1 MVDCGDILC
10 PFFGCKITKFLIHT
24 HNSNDKRLIFR
35 YQVANMSQ
43 TIFALATPQGK
54 SGVAVIRI
62 SGNEA
67 ANALKALSVQLPKP
81 RYATL
86 SPLRHSAT
94 QSPLDRALILWF
106 PAPNSFT
113 GEDCAELHIH
123 GSRAVMESVF
133 SVLGS
138 LPNMRMAEAGEFS
151 RRAFENG
158 KMDLTEAEG
167 LADLIDAETKQQ
179 QSLAL
184 RQMSGELHRL
194 YEGWRTK
201 LIDAMAFIEAYID
214 FPDENL
220 PPELEANFTGKI
232 SALLSEMQLHLA
244 DNGRGQRLREGAKLV
259 ILGAPNAG
267 KSSLLNYLAK
277 AELAIV
283 SPTAG
288 TTRDAIPAHLNIGG
302 YPVNLIDTAGIH
314 TTQNPIEA
322 EGIKRALKHADEADI
337 RLLLIDGEMPPE
349 LFKYKDNSISVTTK
363 SDLFDRSGFGLL
375 SSAMSLT
382 PSATKEGGLLAALQT
397 TSHKPLATISTKTGE
412 GISALVETITEQL
425 KNLMQPSESP
435 MITRLR
441 HRQCV
446 ERAATSLETLLESPA
461 PPEIRAEL
469 LRTAA
474 HSVASLTGRIDLEH
488 VLDHLF
494 SQFCIGK

>member
-1 MVDCGDILC
+1 ME
-10 PFFGCKITKFLIHT
+10 
-24 HNSNDKRLIFR
+24 
-35 YQVANMSQ
+35 

-62 SGNEA
+62 SGAEA
-67 ANALKALSVQLPKP
+67 ASALRALGIKKLPKP
-81 RYATL
+81 RVATL
-86 SPLRHSAT
+86 SSLIAS
-94 QSPLDRALILWF
+94 SLIDKALVLWF

-138 LPNMRMAEAGEFS
+138 LPNIRMAEAGEFS

-179 QSLAL
+179 QQLAL
-184 RQMSGELHRL
+184 RQMAGELHHL
-194 YEGWRTK
+194 YEGWRAK

-220 PPELEANFTGKI
+220 PPELETNFTGKI
-232 SALLSEMQLHLA
+232 KNLLTEMQSHLA
-244 DNGRGQRLREGAKLV
+244 DNERGQRLREGAKLV

-288 TTRDAIPAHLNIGG
+288 TTRDAISAHLNIGG

-314 TTQNPIEA
+314 TAQNPIEA

-337 RLLLIDGEMPPE
+337 RLLLIDGDVPPQ
-349 LFKYKDNSISVTTK
+349 LLKYKNNSIAVITK
-363 SDLFDRSGFGLL
+363 SDLL
-375 SSAMSLT
+375 
-382 PSATKEGGLLAALQT
+382 ATG
-397 TSHKPLATISTKTGE
+397 HKPQITISAKTGQ
-412 GISALVETITEQL
+412 GIPELIAIITEQL
-425 KNLMQPSESP
+425 RNLMQPSESP

-446 ERAATSLETLLESPA
+446 ERAEAALGTLLESPA

-474 HSVASLTGRIDLEH
+474 HSVASLTGCIDLED

>member
-1 MVDCGDILC
+1 ME
-10 PFFGCKITKFLIHT
+10 
-24 HNSNDKRLIFR
+24 
-35 YQVANMSQ
+35 

-62 SGNEA
+62 SGAEA
-67 ANALKALSVQLPKP
+67 ANALRAFGIKQLPKP
-81 RYATL
+81 RVATL
-86 SPLRHSAT
+86 SSLIAS
-94 QSPLDRALILWF
+94 SLIDKALILWF

-113 GEDCAELHIH
+113 GEDCVELHIH

-133 SVLGS
+133 SVLGG

-167 LADLIDAETKQQ
+167 LADLIDAETNLQQ
-179 QSLAL
+179 QLAL
-184 RQMSGELHRL
+184 RQMGGELHRL
-194 YEGWRTK
+194 YESWRNQ

-220 PPELEANFTGKI
+220 PPELEASFTDKI
-232 SALLSEMQLHLA
+232 KNLLAEMQSHLA
-244 DNGRGQRLREGAKLV
+244 DNERGQRLREGVKLV

-288 TTRDAIPAHLNIGG
+288 TTRDAISAHLNIAG

-314 TTQNPIEA
+314 TTDNAIEA

-337 RLLLIDGEMPPE
+337 RLLLIDGETYPE
-349 LFKYKDNSISVTTK
+349 MSGGVAVWRRDEENTITIITK
-363 SDLFDRSGFGLL
+363 GDLLI
-375 SSAMSLT
+375 T
-382 PSATKEGGLLAALQT
+382 PASQT
-397 TSHKPLATISTKTGE
+397 TQPRNHAVTISTKTGE
-412 GISALVETITEQL
+412 GIPELIAIITEQL

-446 ERAATSLETLLESPA
+446 ERAATALETLLDSPA

-474 HSVASLTGRIDLEH
+474 HSVASLTARIDLED

>member
-1 MVDCGDILC
+1 
-10 PFFGCKITKFLIHT
+10 
-24 HNSNDKRLIFR
+24 
-35 YQVANMSQ
+35 MSDNK

-62 SGNEA
+62 SGKEA
-67 ANALKALSVQLPKP
+67 ANALRALGIKQLPKP
-81 RYATL
+81 RVATL
-86 SPLRHSAT
+86 SSLIAPSGGALAT
-94 QSPLDRALILWF
+94 TSDRPRAQPARRLSDIQQLIDKSLILWF
-106 PAPNSFT
+106 PTPNSFT

-133 SVLGS
+133 AVLGG
-138 LPNMRMAEAGEFS
+138 LPNVRVAEAGEFA

-179 QSLAL
+179 QQLAL
-184 RQMSGELHRL
+184 RQMNGELHRL
-194 YEGWRTK
+194 YEGWRAK
-201 LIDAMAFIEAYID
+201 LIEAMAFIEAYID

-220 PPELEANFTGKI
+220 PPELENSFTGKI
-232 SALLSEMQLHLA
+232 KALLSEMQRHLA

-288 TTRDAIPAHLNIGG
+288 TTRDAISAHLNIGG

-314 TTQNPIEA
+314 TAQNPIEA

-349 LFKYKDNSISVTTK
+349 LSKYKDNSTCVITK
-363 SDLFDRSGFGLL
+363 SDL
-375 SSAMSLT
+375 LT
-382 PSATKEGGLLAALQT
+382 TNNQQPT
-397 TSHKPLATISTKTGE
+397 TISTKTGQ
-412 GISALVETITEQL
+412 GIPELVATITEQL

-446 ERAATSLETLLESPA
+446 ERAEVALETLLESPA

-474 HSVASLTGRIDLEH
+474 HSVASLTGRIDLED

>member
-1 MVDCGDILC
+1 ME
-10 PFFGCKITKFLIHT
+10 
-24 HNSNDKRLIFR
+24 
-35 YQVANMSQ
+35 

-62 SGNEA
+62 SGGEA
-67 ANALKALSVQLPKP
+67 KAALRAFGVPLPAP

-94 QSPLDRALILWF
+94 QQLIDRALILWF

-113 GEDCAELHIH
+113 GEDCVELHIH
-123 GSRAVMESVF
+123 GSRAVMESLF
-133 SVLGS
+133 SVLGG

-179 QSLAL
+179 QHLAL

-194 YEGWRTK
+194 YEGWREK

-220 PPELEANFTGKI
+220 PPELETNFTNKI
-232 SALLSEMQLHLA
+232 KNLLAEMQSHLA
-244 DNGRGQRLREGAKLV
+244 DNGRGQRLRDGAKLV

-288 TTRDAIPAHLNIGG
+288 TTRDAISAHLNIAG

-337 RLLLIDGEMPPE
+337 RLVLIDGEMPKE
-349 LFKYKDNSISVTTK
+349 LLKYEDNSISVITK
-363 SDLFDRSGFGLL
+363 SDLLV
-375 SSAMSLT
+375 
-382 PSATKEGGLLAALQT
+382 
-397 TSHKPLATISTKTGE
+397 TSHKPQTTISTKTGE
-412 GISALVETITEQL
+412 GISELIATITEQL

-446 ERAATSLETLLESPA
+446 ERAADSLEILLESPS

-474 HSVASLTGRIDLEH
+474 HSVASLTGRIDLED

>member
-1 MVDCGDILC
+1 ME
-10 PFFGCKITKFLIHT
+10 
-24 HNSNDKRLIFR
+24 
-35 YQVANMSQ
+35 

-62 SGNEA
+62 SGKEA
-67 ANALKALSVQLPKP
+67 ANALKEFGIKQLPKP
-81 RYATL
+81 RVATL
-86 SPLRHSAT
+86 SSLIAS
-94 QSPLDRALILWF
+94 SLIDKSLILWF

-123 GSRAVMESVF
+123 GSRAVMESIF
-133 SVLGS
+133 SVLGG

-167 LADLIDAETKQQ
+167 LADLIDAETKEQQ
-179 QSLAL
+179 QLAL

-194 YEGWRTK
+194 YEGWRSK

-220 PPELEANFTGKI
+220 PPELEANFTDKI
-232 SALLSEMQLHLA
+232 KILLAEMQHHLA
-244 DNGRGQRLREGAKLV
+244 DNERGQRLREGAKMV

-288 TTRDAIPAHLNIGG
+288 TTRDAICAHLNIGG

-314 TTQNPIEA
+314 PTQNLIEA

-337 RLLLIDGEMPPE
+337 RLLLIDGETYPNMPAQLLE
-349 LFKYKDNSISVTTK
+349 YKDNSIVVTTK
-363 SDLFDRSGFGLL
+363 ND
-375 SSAMSLT
+375 
-382 PSATKEGGLLAALQT
+382 LQT
-397 TSHKPLATISTKTGE
+397 TSHKPQTTISTKTGE
-412 GISALVETITEQL
+412 GVGALVEAITEQL
-425 KNLMQPSESP
+425 KNLMQPSASP

-446 ERAATSLETLLESPA
+446 ERAAASLAILLESPS

-474 HSVASLTGRIDLEH
+474 HSVASLTGRIDLED